1 MSKTIRPSMRWGVQ
15 DGYSL
20 LGRQSLGNSYSSARA
35 LRVVHLDHTTAR
47 GGAELALVRLLA
59 AEQSAP
65 EPAWTPAVLVPTID
79 DDDVFAQLP
88 PSVVRR
94 TRGVRQSA
102 GGSGSSPLR
111 MAGLA
116 ARLLCQA
123 VLTGTHPNVRTA
135 DVVIANSTRAAAYA
149 ALALQFS
156 RTPLVVQLRDMIDEE
171 SLGRLGYALMT
182 KVVLPRA
189 DAVIGNSRTTLA
201 GALPFLRPGTEAVVI
216 HSASGLTLSTARR
229 RPADAAPSNPL
240 RIGMLA
246 RIDPWKGQ
254 LELLEAFAAAF
265 PAGTAQL
272 ELAGGAPFDQARF
285 AAQLHERARELGV
298 AGRVHLLGH
307 VDDTA
312 ALLQRWDIA
321 VQYSTRAEPMGQNV
335 LQYLA
340 AGTVAV
346 VADEGG
352 PVEWVDDGVN
362 GRTVPPR
369 SVAALARVLGELA
382 DDAAQ
387 RERLGAA
394 AVRTPGLL
402 DDAAVAARHAD
413 VFHDVCRVRQS
424 RRA

>member
-1 MSKTIRPSMRWGVQ
+1 M
-15 DGYSL
+15 
-20 LGRQSLGNSYSSARA
+20 GNSYSSART
-35 LRVVHLDHTTAR
+35 LRVVHLDHTTVR

-59 AEQSAP
+59 AEQSAS
-65 EPAWTPAVLVPTID
+65 EHAWIPAVLVPAID
-79 DDDVFAQLP
+79 EDDVFAELP
-88 PSVVRR
+88 SSVIRR

-111 MAGLA
+111 LAALA
-116 ARLLCQA
+116 ARLLYQA
-123 VLTGTHPNVRTA
+123 VLTRTHPNVRTA

-149 ALALQFS
+149 ALALQLS

-171 SLGRLGYALMT
+171 SLGALGYRLMT

-201 GALPFLRPGTEAVVI
+201 GALPFLRPGVAAVVI
-216 HSASGLTLSTARR
+216 HSASGLTLSLGRTRQA
-229 RPADAAPSNPL
+229 RPAGPL

-265 PAGTAQL
+265 PTGTAQL
-272 ELAGGAPFDQARF
+272 ELAGGAPFEQAGF
-285 AAQLHERARELGV
+285 AERLSERAAELGM
-298 AGRVHLLGH
+298 ADRVRLLGH

-312 ALLQRWDIA
+312 ALLARWDIA

-340 AGTVAV
+340 AGAVTV
-346 VADEGG
+346 VAAEGG

-369 SVAALARVLGELA
+369 RVDELTRVLRELA
-382 DDAAQ
+382 DDPAQCERLSAAAAQ
-387 RERLGAA
+387 
-394 AVRTPGLL
+394 TPGLL
-402 DDAAVAARHAD
+402 DDAAVAAAHAE
-413 VFHDVCRVRQS
+413 VFHDVRRVRPG

>member
-1 MSKTIRPSMRWGVQ
+1 M
-15 DGYSL
+15 
-20 LGRQSLGNSYSSARA
+20 GNSYSSARA
-35 LRVVHLDHTTAR
+35 LRVVHLDHTTVR

-59 AEQSAP
+59 AEQAAP
-65 EPAWTPAVLVPTID
+65 EPAWIPAVLVPAID

-88 PSVVRR
+88 ASVVRR

-111 MAGLA
+111 MAALGV
-116 ARLLCQA
+116 RLLCQA
-123 VLTGTHPNVRTA
+123 VLTRTHPNVRTA

-149 ALALQFS
+149 ALALQLS

-171 SLGRLGYALMT
+171 SLGALGYRLMT

-201 GALPFLRPGTEAVVI
+201 GALPFVRPGTAAVVI
-216 HSASGLTLSTARR
+216 HSASGLTPSAVRTPRAR
-229 RPADAAPSNPL
+229 PTGPL

-254 LELLEAFAAAF
+254 LELLEAFASAF
-265 PAGTAQL
+265 PTGTAQL
-272 ELAGGAPFDQARF
+272 ELAGGAPFEHAGFARR
-285 AAQLHERARELGV
+285 LGERAAELGV
-298 AGRVHLLGH
+298 ADRVHLLGH

-340 AGTVAV
+340 AGVVAV
-346 VADEGG
+346 VAEEGG

-369 SVAALARVLGELA
+369 SVANLSRVLHELGG
-382 DDAAQ
+382 DPAQ

-394 AVRTPGLL
+394 AAQTPGLL
-402 DDAAVAARHAD
+402 DDAAVAAAHAE
-413 VFHDVCRVRQS
+413 VFRDVCRLRS
-424 RRA
+424 TRRA

>member
-1 MSKTIRPSMRWGVQ
+1 M
-15 DGYSL
+15 
-20 LGRQSLGNSYSSARA
+20 GNSYSSARA
-35 LRVVHLDHTTAR
+35 LRVVHLDHTTVR

-59 AEQSAP
+59 AEQAAP
-65 EPAWTPAVLVPTID
+65 QPAWTPAVLVPAID

-111 MAGLA
+111 MAALA
-116 ARLLCQA
+116 ARLLFQA
-123 VLTGTHPNVRTA
+123 VLTRTHPNVRTA

-149 ALALQFS
+149 ALALQLS

-171 SLGRLGYALMT
+171 SLGALGYRLMT

-201 GALPFLRPGTEAVVI
+201 GALPFVRPGTAAVVI
-216 HSASGLTLSTARR
+216 HSASGLKLAAGRTPRARST
-229 RPADAAPSNPL
+229 SPL

-254 LELLEAFAAAF
+254 LELLEAFAATF
-265 PAGTAQL
+265 PTGTAQL
-272 ELAGGAPFDQARF
+272 ELAGGAPFEQARF
-285 AAQLHERARELGV
+285 AAQLQERAVELGV
-298 AGRVHLLGH
+298 ADRVHLLGH

-312 ALLQRWDIA
+312 ALLDGWDIA

-362 GRTVPPR
+362 GRVVPPR
-369 SVAALARVLGELA
+369 DVEELARVLRELA
-382 DDAAQ
+382 GDPTQ

-394 AVRTPGLL
+394 AARTPGLL
-402 DDAAVAARHAD
+402 DDAAVAAAHAA
-413 VFHDVCRVRQS
+413 VFHDVCRVRPG

>member
-1 MSKTIRPSMRWGVQ
+1 M
-15 DGYSL
+15 
-20 LGRQSLGNSYSSARA
+20 GNSYSSARA
-35 LRVVHLDHTTAR
+35 LRVVHLDHTTVR

-59 AEQSAP
+59 AEQAAA
-65 EPAWTPAVLVPTID
+65 EPAWTPAVLVPAID

-111 MAGLA
+111 MAALA
-116 ARLLCQA
+116 ARLLFQA
-123 VLTGTHPNVRTA
+123 VLTRTHPNVRTA

-149 ALALQFS
+149 ALALQLS

-171 SLGRLGYALMT
+171 SLGALGYRLMT

-201 GALPFLRPGTEAVVI
+201 GALPFVRPGTAAVVI
-216 HSASGLTLSTARR
+216 HSASGLKLAAGHTPRARST
-229 RPADAAPSNPL
+229 SPL

-254 LELLEAFAAAF
+254 LELLEAFAATF
-265 PAGTAQL
+265 PTGTAQL
-272 ELAGGAPFDQARF
+272 ELAGGAPFEQARF
-285 AAQLHERARELGV
+285 AAQLQERAVELGV
-298 AGRVHLLGH
+298 ADRVHLLGH

-312 ALLQRWDIA
+312 ALLDGWDIA

-362 GRTVPPR
+362 GRVVPPR
-369 SVAALARVLGELA
+369 DVEELARVLRELA
-382 DDAAQ
+382 GDPTQ

-394 AVRTPGLL
+394 AARTPGLL
-402 DDAAVAARHAD
+402 DDAAVAAAHAA
-413 VFHDVCRVRQS
+413 VFHDVCRVRPG